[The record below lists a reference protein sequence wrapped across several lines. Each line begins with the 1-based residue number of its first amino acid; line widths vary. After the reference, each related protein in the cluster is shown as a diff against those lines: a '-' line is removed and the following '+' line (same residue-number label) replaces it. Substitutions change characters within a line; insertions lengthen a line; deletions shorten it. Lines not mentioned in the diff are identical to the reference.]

1 MFKDL
6 KKIAI
11 NIVEYFKK
19 KKYSDVNFAFKE
31 TESLPQTK
39 IFKSL

>member
-1 MFKDL
+1 MTKKNIFKDL

-19 KKYSDVNFAFKE
+19 KKYSDLKGI
-31 TESLPQTK
+31 ESLPQT
-39 IFKSL
+39 LTV